1 MPGRQSHGAARAVPD
16 LVTAAPRTLR
26 VFGIAGSLRAG
37 SFNRALL
44 RAARAL
50 APAGMEIAIFDGLR
64 EIPPY
69 DGDVDDAGE
78 PAPVAALRRAI
89 READALLV
97 ATPEYNYGVPGVLKN
112 GIDWASRP
120 AGRAVLQRKPAGILG
135 ASTGP
140 SGTMRAQLA
149 LRQSF
154 NFTETYAM
162 LRPEIFIA
170 RAGEKFDAAGEL
182 TDEATRDY
190 LRQFLA
196 AFEAW
201 ARKVAAPAS

>member
-1 MPGRQSHGAARAVPD
+1 MPN
-16 LVTAAPRTLR
+16 LVGAAPRTLR

-37 SFNRALL
+37 SYNRALL

-50 APAGMEIAIFDGLR
+50 APPGLEIAIFDGLR

-69 DGDVDDAGE
+69 DADVDAAGE

-112 GIDWASRP
+112 VIDWASRP
-120 AGRAVLQRKPAGILG
+120 AGRAALRRKAAGILG
-135 ASTGP
+135 ASTGA

-162 LRPEIFIA
+162 LRPEVFIA
-170 RAGEKFDAAGEL
+170 HAGEKFDAAGEL
-182 TDEATRDY
+182 TGEATRDH

-201 ARKVAAPAS
+201 ARQFAAPAS